1 MKTNN
6 KYIALAALVLGFT
19 ACTQEEIAPQQS
31 DIVKIASASIATEA
45 ETRVNTL
52 GDGASFED
60 GDQILVVSSSRDT
73 KNKGTY
79 TLNSSAWSLTEGV
92 LLYAASGTNNF
103 TAYYPATESFTF
115 PTDQSDETKIKSADR
130 MTATATG
137 VEKGGAVELSFAHQN
152 AKVTITPSLASEFTG
167 KTISAM
173 TIQGVKPYANSSTY
187 TAILEPSANGF
198 SVALTIDGQNLT
210 ATSTQALEA
219 GKKYS
224 FTLTVGKNAATVGV
238 TSVADWGKGSVLP
251 DGVAEEDKDYDYDE
265 STNVYEV
272 RTGDAFRTAI
282 ANAQTTGTAQKPAT
296 IKMMKGFEFNI
307 ELQEQISI
315 MNGVITI
322 DLNGKSIYM
331 NKDSGPILK
340 IGDDQKN
347 TTANANVTI
356 TDNTIYA
363 LGLLDCSIN
372 DVAIVNYS
380 TLIVDKGL
388 LGNFSA
394 SEKSYTIAN
403 FGSLTI
409 NGGQLGY
416 SHCGIYNAKNNNLP
430 DPSLTIN
437 GGTIYGPEN
446 ASKAIVVLNGSAN
459 IKGGTI
465 QGGRHKLHVDEENVS
480 STKILSFDENGVGA
494 TFTKGISSYL
504 GDLSKYLADGAAF
517 YNENGEIVEPTVDDY
532 GNSVIEGTVIVK
544 KIQ

>member
-31 DIVKIASASIATEA
+31 DIVKIASACIATEA

-79 TLNSSAWSLTEGV
+79 TLNSSAWSLTKGV

-115 PTDQSDETKIKSADR
+115 PTDQSDETMIKSADR

-224 FTLTVGKNAATVGV
+224 FTLTVGKNAATVEV
-238 TSVADWGKGSVLP
+238 TGVADWGKGRVLP

-296 IKMMKGFEFNI
+296 IKMMKSFEFNI

-322 DLNGKSIYM
+322 DLNGKEIYM
-331 NKDSGPILK
+331 KKESGPILK

-347 TTANANVTI
+347 TTANVTI

-380 TLIVDKGL
+380 TLIVDKVL
-388 LGNFSA
+388 LGNYSA

-409 NGGQLGY
+409 NGGKLFY
-416 SHCGIYNAKNNNLP
+416 AHCGIYNAKNNNLP

-446 ASKAIVVLNGSAN
+446 ASKAIVVHDGSAN

-465 QGGRHKLHVDEENVS
+465 QGGRYDLDVYEENLS

-494 TFTKGISSYL
+494 TFTKGISSNGGNL
-504 GDLSKYLADGAAF
+504 LNYLADGAAF
-517 YNENGEIVEPTVDDY
+517 YNENGEIVEPTGDDNGY
-532 GNSVIEGTVIVK
+532 SVIEGTVIVK

>member
-31 DIVKIASASIATEA
+31 DIVKIASACIATEA

-238 TSVADWGKGSVLP
+238 TSVADWGNGSVLP

-272 RTGDAFRTAI
+272 CTGDAFRTAI

-322 DLNGKSIYM
+322 DLNGKTIYM
-331 NKDSGPILK
+331 NKESGPILK

-363 LGLLDCSIN
+363 QGQLMCSTDDI
-372 DVAIVNYS
+372 AIANYS
-380 TLIVDKGL
+380 TLIVDKVL
-388 LGNFSA
+388 LGNYYV
-394 SEKSYTIAN
+394 SENSYTIAN
-403 FGSLTI
+403 YGSLTI
-409 NGGQLGY
+409 NGGKLYY
-416 SHCGIYNAKNNNLP
+416 SHYGIYTAKNTNLP

-446 ASKAIVVLNGSAN
+446 ASKAIVVHDGSAN
-459 IKGGTI
+459 IKGGI
-465 QGGRHKLHVDEENVS
+465 IKGGRYDLDVYEENLS

-494 TFTKGISSYL
+494 TFTKGISSY
-504 GDLSKYLADGAAF
+504 GGNISNYLADGAAF
-517 YNENGEIVEPTVDDY
+517 YNENGEIVVPTVDDY

>member
-31 DIVKIASASIATEA
+31 DIVKIASACIATEA

-238 TSVADWGKGSVLP
+238 TGVADWGKGSVLP

-272 RTGDAFRTAI
+272 CTGDAFRTAI

-296 IKMMKGFEFNI
+296 IKMMKSFDI

-322 DLNGKSIYM
+322 DLNGKKIYM
-331 NKDSGPILK
+331 NKESGPILK

-347 TTANANVTI
+347 TTANVTI

-363 LGLLDCSIN
+363 QGLLDCSTN
-372 DVAIVNYS
+372 DVAIANYS

-388 LGNFSA
+388 LGNYCA

-409 NGGQLGY
+409 NGGQLFY
-416 SHCGIYNAKNNNLP
+416 AHCGIYTTKNNNLP

-446 ASKAIVVLNGSAN
+446 ASKAIVVHDGSAN

-465 QGGRHKLHVDEENVS
+465 QGGRYDLDVYEENLS

-494 TFTKGISSYL
+494 TFTKGISSYF
-504 GDLSKYLADGAAF
+504 GNLSNYLADGAAF
-517 YNENGEIVEPTVDDY
+517 YNENGEIVQPTVDEL
-532 GNSVIEGTVIVK
+532 GNSVIVGTVIVK

>member
-31 DIVKIASASIATEA
+31 DIVKIASACIATEA

-92 LLYAASGTNNF
+92 LLYAASGTNDF

-115 PTDQSDETKIKSADR
+115 PTDQSDETMIKSADR

-137 VEKGGAVELSFAHQN
+137 VEKGGAVEFSFAHQN

-173 TIQGVKPYANSSTY
+173 IIQGVKPYANSSTY

-238 TSVADWGKGSVLP
+238 TGVADWGKGSVLP

-272 RTGDAFRTAI
+272 CTGDAFRTAI

-296 IKMMKGFEFNI
+296 IKMMKGFDFDI

-322 DLNGKSIYM
+322 DLNGKTIYM
-331 NKDSGPILK
+331 NKESGPILK

-347 TTANANVTI
+347 TTANVTI

-363 LGLLDCSIN
+363 QGQLMCSTN

-380 TLIVDKGL
+380 TLIVDKVL
-388 LGNFSA
+388 LGNYSA

-409 NGGQLGY
+409 NGGQLFY
-416 SHCGIYNAKNNNLP
+416 AHCGIYTAKNTNLP
-430 DPSLTIN
+430 APSLTIN
-437 GGTIYGPEN
+437 GGKIYGPEN
-446 ASKAIVVLNGSAN
+446 ASKAIVVHDGSAN

-465 QGGRHKLHVDEENVS
+465 EGGRHELHVYEENVS

-494 TFTKGISSYL
+494 TFTKGISSYG

-517 YNENGEIVEPTVDDY
+517 YNEKGEIVVPTLDGY

>member
-31 DIVKIASASIATEA
+31 DIVKIASACIATEA

-238 TSVADWGKGSVLP
+238 TGVADWGKGSVIP

-296 IKMMKGFEFNI
+296 IKMMKSFDI

-322 DLNGKSIYM
+322 DLNGKTIYM
-331 NKDSGPILK
+331 NKESGPILK

-356 TDNTIYA
+356 TDNTIYG
-363 LGLLDCSIN
+363 LGQLMCSTD

-380 TLIVDKGL
+380 TLIVDKVL
-388 LGNFSA
+388 LGNYYV
-394 SEKSYTIAN
+394 SENSCTIAN
-403 FGSLTI
+403 YGSLTI
-409 NGGQLGY
+409 NGGKLYY
-416 SHCGIYNAKNNNLP
+416 SHYGIYTAKNTNLP

-446 ASKAIVVLNGSAN
+446 ASKAIFVHDGSAN

-494 TFTKGISSYL
+494 TFTKGISSYS

-517 YNENGEIVEPTVDDY
+517 YNENGEIVKPTLDGY

>member
-31 DIVKIASASIATEA
+31 DIVKIASACIATEA

-224 FTLTVGKNAATVGV
+224 FTLTVGKNAATVEV
-238 TSVADWGKGSVLP
+238 TGVADWGTGSVLP

-272 RTGDAFRTAI
+272 CTGDAFRTAI

-322 DLNGKSIYM
+322 DLNGKTIYM
-331 NKDSGPILK
+331 NKESGPILK

-356 TDNTIYA
+356 TDNTIYGQGQ
-363 LGLLDCSIN
+363 LRCSTD

-388 LGNFSA
+388 LANDNV
-394 SEKSYTIAN
+394 SENSYTIAN

-409 NGGQLGY
+409 NGGKLFY
-416 SHCGIYNAKNNNLP
+416 AHCGIYNAKNNNLP

-446 ASKAIVVLNGSAN
+446 ASKAIVVHDGSAN

-465 QGGRHKLHVDEENVS
+465 QGGRYDLDVYEENLS

-494 TFTKGISSYL
+494 TFTKGISSY
-504 GDLSKYLADGAAF
+504 GGNLSDYLADGAAF
-517 YNENGEIVEPTVDDY
+517 YNENGEIVEPTGDDNGY
-532 GNSVIEGTVIVK
+532 SVIEGTVIVK

>member
-31 DIVKIASASIATEA
+31 DIVKIASACIATEA

-60 GDQILVVSSSRDT
+60 GDQILVVSRSRDT

-272 RTGDAFRTAI
+272 CTGDAFRTAI

-296 IKMMKGFEFNI
+296 IKMMKDFDI

-322 DLNGKSIYM
+322 DLNGKTIYM
-331 NKDSGPILK
+331 NKESGPILK

-356 TDNTIYA
+356 TDNTIYGQ
-363 LGLLDCSIN
+363 GLLDCSIN

-388 LGNFSA
+388 LGNYYD

-409 NGGQLGY
+409 NGGKLFY
-416 SHCGIYNAKNNNLP
+416 AHCGIYNAKNNNLP

-446 ASKAIVVLNGSAN
+446 ASKAIVVHDGSAN

-465 QGGRHKLHVDEENVS
+465 QGGRYDLDVYEENLS

-494 TFTKGISSYL
+494 TFTKGISSNGGNL
-504 GDLSKYLADGAAF
+504 LNYLADGAAF
-517 YNENGEIVEPTVDDY
+517 YNENGEIVEPTGDDNGY
-532 GNSVIEGTVIVK
+532 SVIEGTVIVK